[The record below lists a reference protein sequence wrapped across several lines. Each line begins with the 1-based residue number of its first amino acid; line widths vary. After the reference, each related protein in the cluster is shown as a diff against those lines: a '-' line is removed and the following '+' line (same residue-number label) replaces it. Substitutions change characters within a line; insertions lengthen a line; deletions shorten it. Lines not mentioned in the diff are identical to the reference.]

1 MRKDKHQVIGE
12 AMTDEQVRLFLA
24 PEPAAATPAALH
36 KLIKAYRGLRL
47 NDFARFVGF
56 FVEAGYDLAAKDK
69 SGRDFAALIEGQR
82 GAAPY
87 IEVVKTA
94 LAEQQ

>member
-24 PEPAAATPAALH
+24 PEPMDATPPALH
-36 KLIKAYRGLRL
+36 KLVKAYRGLRL
-47 NDFARFVGF
+47 DDLARFVDF

-69 SGRDFAALIEGQR
+69 SGRDFIALIADQR

-87 IEVVKTA
+87 IEVAQAA
-94 LAEQQ
+94 LTQH